1 MGCGT
6 VRKLLGK
13 KFVQF
18 CLLLFGYVKQLIMCK
33 KGMIFDMTETR
44 LNVRVDNAIKK
55 QAEAVF
61 AALGMNMS
69 TGINIFLAQVA
80 RSRAI
85 PFALELGVDSTERRM
100 REAVN
105 ARVSTAK
112 ASGSPVA
119 LYDDLQK
126 RPFLEYPDG
135 SRDYDID

>member
-1 MGCGT
+1 MA
-6 VRKLLGK
+6 
-13 KFVQF
+13 
-18 CLLLFGYVKQLIMCK
+18 
-33 KGMIFDMTETR
+33 ETR

-61 AALGMNMS
+61 TALGMNMS

-85 PFALELGVDSTERRM
+85 PFALELSGDPIERRM

-105 ARVSTAK
+105 AKISTVK
-112 ASGSPVA
+112 SSGSPVA
-119 LYDDLQK
+119 LYDEVQN

-135 SRDYDID
+135 RRVYELE

>member
-1 MGCGT
+1 
-6 VRKLLGK
+6 
-13 KFVQF
+13 
-18 CLLLFGYVKQLIMCK
+18 
-33 KGMIFDMTETR
+33 MTETR
-44 LNVRVDNAIKK
+44 LNVRVDSTIKK

-85 PFALELGVDSTERRM
+85 PFALELGSDPVERRM

-105 ARVSTAK
+105 EKVSAAK
-112 ASGSPVA
+112 SSGSPVA
-119 LYDDLQK
+119 LYDDLQN

-135 SRDYDID
+135 RKVYDID

>member
-1 MGCGT
+1 
-6 VRKLLGK
+6 
-13 KFVQF
+13 
-18 CLLLFGYVKQLIMCK
+18 
-33 KGMIFDMTETR
+33 MTETR
-44 LNVRVDNAIKK
+44 LSVRVDNATKK

-80 RSRAI
+80 RSRTI
-85 PFALELGVDSTERRM
+85 PFALELSCDPIEHRM

-105 ARVSTAK
+105 TKVSAFKT
-112 ASGSPVA
+112 SDLPVA

-135 SRDYDID
+135 RKVYDIE

>member
-1 MGCGT
+1 MA
-6 VRKLLGK
+6 
-13 KFVQF
+13 
-18 CLLLFGYVKQLIMCK
+18 
-33 KGMIFDMTETR
+33 ETR
-44 LNVRVDNAIKK
+44 LNVRVDNTTKK

-85 PFALELGVDSTERRM
+85 PFALELSGDPVERRM

-105 ARVSTAK
+105 TEIYAVKS
-112 ASGSPVA
+112 SDSPVA

-126 RPFLEYPDG
+126 RPYLEYPDG
-135 SRDYDID
+135 RRVYDIG

>member
-1 MGCGT
+1 
-6 VRKLLGK
+6 
-13 KFVQF
+13 
-18 CLLLFGYVKQLIMCK
+18 
-33 KGMIFDMTETR
+33 MTETR

-61 AALGMNMS
+61 TALGMNMS

-85 PFALELGVDSTERRM
+85 PFALELSGDPIERRM

-105 ARVSTAK
+105 AKISTVK
-112 ASGSPVA
+112 SSGSPVA
-119 LYDDLQK
+119 LYDDLQN

-135 SRDYDID
+135 RRVYDIE

>member
-1 MGCGT
+1 MS
-6 VRKLLGK
+6 
-13 KFVQF
+13 
-18 CLLLFGYVKQLIMCK
+18 
-33 KGMIFDMTETR
+33 ETR
-44 LNVRVDNAIKK
+44 LNVRVDNTTKK

-61 AALGMNMS
+61 TALGMNMS

-85 PFALELGVDSTERRM
+85 PFALELSGDSIERRM

-105 ARVSTAK
+105 AKVSAIK
-112 ASGSPVA
+112 SFGSPVA

-135 SRDYDID
+135 RRVYDLD

>member
-1 MGCGT
+1 
-6 VRKLLGK
+6 
-13 KFVQF
+13 
-18 CLLLFGYVKQLIMCK
+18 
-33 KGMIFDMTETR
+33 MTETR
-44 LNVRVDNAIKK
+44 LSVRVDNATKK

-85 PFALELGVDSTERRM
+85 PFALELNCDPIEHRM

-105 ARVSTAK
+105 AKVSALK
-112 ASGSPVA
+112 SSGSPVA
-119 LYDDLQK
+119 LYDDLQN

-135 SRDYDID
+135 RRVYDID